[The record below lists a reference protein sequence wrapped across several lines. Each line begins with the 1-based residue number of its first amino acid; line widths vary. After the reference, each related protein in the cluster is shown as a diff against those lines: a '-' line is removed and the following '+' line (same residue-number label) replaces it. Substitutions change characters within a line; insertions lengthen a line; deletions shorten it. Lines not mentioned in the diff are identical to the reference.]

1 MKGCDFMVKALKIK
15 HMNIYTDFKD
25 NAYVIHNTRHD
36 FNDAHTHI
44 KNLSTAKYI
53 AHLAVYKKLP
63 KKGHLS
69 EYLIISL
76 IRISDDNNYI
86 RQLNEL
92 RDKLYH
98 KNAA

>member
-1 MKGCDFMVKALKIK
+1 MVKMTRVK

-25 NAYVIHNTRHD
+25 DAYIVHNTRHA
-36 FNDAHTHI
+36 FEDAHTHI
-44 KNLSTAKYI
+44 KNLNTAKYI
-53 AHLAVYKKLP
+53 AQLAAYKRLP

-69 EYLIISL
+69 EYLLISL

-92 RDKLYH
+92 RDSLYGN
-98 KNAA
+98 KAA